1 MSESPLFERGPR
13 PPPGLSAFAVF
24 LIAMPAWVLLR
35 GTPADP
41 DAYWQIPLG
50 VGVAILVL
58 CAILLPTTFVSV
70 EVRKEGLF
78 VRGRLA
84 VPAEDIGWVDL
95 LSGWDMAGVYW
106 TYRDLKVPWRQN
118 LYGGG
123 YGLGKAVAVEH
134 LGVGARSTVW
144 LLPGP
149 RTEELAAALE
159 SVRVGEDAAPGTDD
173 LMRRPTRWKVRKR

>member
-1 MSESPLFERGPR
+1 MLALPLRSIFGAEPANPDAVWQFPLFVLG
-13 PPPGLSAFAVF
+13 FAV
-24 LIAMPAWVLLR
+24 ITGAV
-35 GTPADP
+35 
-41 DAYWQIPLG
+41 
-50 VGVAILVL
+50 V
-58 CAILLPTTFVSV
+58 LPTTFVSL

-84 VPAEDIGWVDL
+84 VAAEDIGWVEL
-95 LSGWDMAGVYW
+95 LSGWDTAGIYW
-106 TYRDLKVPWRQN
+106 KYRDLKIPWRQN

-149 RTEELAAALE
+149 RTGELAAALE
-159 SVRVGEDAAPGTDD
+159 SVRVGEDAEPGTDD
-173 LMRRPTRWKVRKR
+173 LMRRRTRWKVRRR